1 MRTTASSRP
10 QTAVAID
17 SYQFKQRVELKFQ
30 NFVQK
35 RDLIADD
42 DSLLQNSQQ
51 SRDKTEKQQILEQ
64 QKHERRLAAQEKKRI
79 ELEKT

>member
-64 QKHERRLAAQEKKRI
+64 QKHERRLAA
-79 ELEKT
+79 